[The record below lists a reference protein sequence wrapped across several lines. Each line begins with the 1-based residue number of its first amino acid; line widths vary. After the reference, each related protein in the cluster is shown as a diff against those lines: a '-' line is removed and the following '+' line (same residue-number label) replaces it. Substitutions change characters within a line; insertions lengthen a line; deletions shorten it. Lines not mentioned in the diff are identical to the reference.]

1 MARIDDQ
8 DLDELRLERRQRRK
22 KSELTAYIILATICI
37 VIFTAA
43 GLFIHYIG
51 QRLNGKKSAEQTE
64 EVSETAAAEA
74 EESVVIETP
83 EESVEA
89 VEYTEEDILSE
100 IIEGVLAEETLEDKV
115 AGLFIL
121 TPEQLT
127 GVETAVKAGSGTQE
141 ALAQYAV
148 GGITYFPK
156 NIKTTDQIKEMLDT
170 TSSMSKYPLFT
181 VFSEQAVANDAVREA
196 FGLEAAAAP
205 ADEETA
211 TSQADALGQEL
222 YKNGFNL
229 CLSPF
234 MEKRADSDGEE
245 GDVDLKGITFG
256 SARGLAEAGVT
267 SCPYVFPLSADT
279 LSGPSSNEISKD
291 DLVVGQYELFKNLID
306 EGVCGAIMV
315 SNVSFPTVTGNETP
329 ASLSDI
335 MITDELRGTL
345 GFDGVI
351 ITSPLNE
358 KAITDNYTSAEA
370 AEAAIKA
377 GADMLYIPDDFTAA
391 YEGILESVSSGHIT
405 EERIDESLRRI
416 YRIKYAARADQISGS
431 N

>member
-291 DLVVGQYELFKNLID
+291 DLVVGQ
-306 EGVCGAIMV
+306 
-315 SNVSFPTVTGNETP
+315 
-329 ASLSDI
+329 
-335 MITDELRGTL
+335 
-345 GFDGVI
+345 
-351 ITSPLNE
+351 
-358 KAITDNYTSAEA
+358 
-370 AEAAIKA
+370 
-377 GADMLYIPDDFTAA
+377 
-391 YEGILESVSSGHIT
+391 
-405 EERIDESLRRI
+405 
-416 YRIKYAARADQISGS
+416 
-431 N
+431 